1 MIFFSTQQ
9 YKLAAVFTACIT
21 MVACGGSGGSSS
33 SPASSAAVSSSS
45 VVSSAVSS
53 ASVEPSSSSVS
64 SVEPSSSAV
73 SSVVPSS
80 SSVSSQ
86 SVMQNVGPLSTGTTS
101 VPVYAYYD
109 LDTGTKLTLTEAE
122 AATNSEWDISFRRT
136 KVYLNAKASTPVKA
150 FATGNNADFFD
161 ANKTPIKE
169 KFVNATAETELADF
183 AAVLADA
190 IPAATSFA
198 TDKEERVIGDK
209 FYNYNMTTHVVS
221 AADTK
226 YFVVYSDGNY
236 SKIRAKSLTSA
247 GRTMSTITLGI
258 SFQDVARGD
267 TTFLAEVDR
276 TFDAVACTGN
286 MYIDLDTQTK
296 VSETDPWD
304 IYFPCVTV
312 GADTGASFEL
322 NITADATAIVDA
334 EPTYAGIDKTV
345 HSFYGFQSNLSNVL
359 FFDTNPWYQYNL
371 EGTHLLYSQYQV
383 YLIKTA
389 TATYKFQITSYYNET
404 GASGNY
410 SFRYQAL

>member
-1 MIFFSTQQ
+1 MIFFSAQQ
-9 YKLAAVFTACIT
+9 CKLLAVFAVCAT

-45 VVSSAVSS
+45 VV

-64 SVEPSSSAV
+64 SVAPSSNAV
-73 SSVVPSS
+73 SSVAPSS

-86 SVMQNVGPLSTGTTS
+86 SVMQNVGPLGTGTAS
-101 VPVYAYYD
+101 APVYAYYD
-109 LDTGTKLTLTEAE
+109 LDSGTKLTLTETE

-161 ANKTPIKE
+161 DAKAPIKE
-169 KFVNATAETELADF
+169 KFINATAEAELADF
-183 AAVLADA
+183 VAVLADA
-190 IPAATSFA
+190 IPAVTSFT
-198 TDKEERVIGDK
+198 TDKEERVIGGK

-258 SFQDVARGD
+258 AFQDVARGD
-267 TTFLAEVDR
+267 TTFMAEVER
-276 TFDAVACTGN
+276 TIDAVACTGDV
-286 MYIDLDTQTK
+286 YVDLDTQTQ
-296 VSETDPWD
+296 VTANDPWD
-304 IYFPCVTV
+304 ITFPCVTV

-322 NITADATAIVDA
+322 NIAADATAIVDA
-334 EPTYAGIDKTV
+334 EPSYAGIDKTV

-359 FFDTNPWYQYNL
+359 FFDANPWYQYNL

-389 TATYKFQITSYYNET
+389 SATYKFQITSYYNET